1 MRKWFLPLMV
11 LLVLMLAACGNA
23 QSNATTG
30 TETNGSGSPSGEA
43 TTTEASTITYQSEN
57 GPVEVPAN
65 PQRVVVLDGSAG
77 TLAKLGVP
85 IVGADTWTMS
95 NPNMKPYLGN
105 AKEVS
110 ADNLEQIIELKPDL
124 IIATSTTKNID
135 KLKQLAPLVSFTYN
149 KVDYLTQ
156 IEETAK
162 VVNKAEEGAAWVKDF
177 KERAAK
183 AGEEIKAKIGADA
196 TVSVFE
202 VYGKEMYTFG
212 DAWGR
217 GTEILYQAMGL
228 NMPEKVK
235 EMTKKDGYYTLSAEV
250 LPDYMGDYVFFSK
263 YPDSDTSFESTD
275 TFKNIPAVKNNHLYE
290 ADGRGFTFNDA
301 TTLDFQLELIKKDL
315 LGQS

>member
-11 LLVLMLAACGNA
+11 VLVLMLAACGNA

-30 TETNGSGSPSGEA
+30 TETNGSGSQSGEA

-124 IIATSTTKNID
+124 IITSSTTKNID

-177 KERAAK
+177 KARATK

-290 ADGRGFTFNDA
+290 VDGRGFTFNDA
-301 TTLDFQLELIKKDL
+301 TTLDLQLELIKKDL

>member
-11 LLVLMLAACGNA
+11 VLVLMLAACGNA
-23 QSNATTG
+23 QSTATKG
-30 TETNGSGSPSGEA
+30 TDTNGSGSQSGEA

-124 IIATSTTKNID
+124 IITSSTTKNID

-183 AGEEIKAKIGADA
+183 AGEEIKAKIGADS

-235 EMTKKDGYYTLSAEV
+235 EMTKKEGYYTLSAEV

-290 ADGRGFTFNDA
+290 VDGRGFTFNDA
-301 TTLDFQLELIKKDL
+301 TTLDFQLDLIKKDL

>member
-11 LLVLMLAACGNA
+11 VLVLMLAACGNA

-30 TETNGSGSPSGEA
+30 TETNGSGSQSGEA

-124 IIATSTTKNID
+124 IITSSTTKNID

-177 KERAAK
+177 KARAAK

-290 ADGRGFTFNDA
+290 VDGRGFTFNDA
-301 TTLDFQLELIKKDL
+301 TTLDLQLELIKKDL